1 MKFLDQFSYTE
12 LKPIFSTEGMRALDK
27 AAKEALAGDAS
38 AIEAG
43 YGLMK
48 QAGATLFKKVVEILN
63 RNVAGRWDV
72 YRGADDAPSSEP
84 AYNGAGDAP
93 RSVAV
98 FVGGGN
104 NGGDGLVLAQLW
116 IEAGIP
122 CTTYSLAAADKFQNE
137 AKMAL
142 EDFTQAGGRLMI
154 YSPAAE
160 SLSSVGTAPVSR
172 SLSQASECLSRAE
185 TAPISRCLS
194 RAPRFA
200 DFDLIVDCMLGN
212 GAHGELR
219 ELYAAAVRDIG
230 DAGVPV
236 VAADAPT
243 GYDSQAHG
251 RREPCTHALET
262 LMFGFP
268 RLDAYTREGGPA
280 FGNAA
285 VAPLCYPEE
294 NVKQFDEK
302 VYLADESLIPQ
313 MLPERDDWGDKRK
326 QGCAMIVAGSGNMP
340 GAAALCTEAALRSGA
355 GLVTLASPDAIMP
368 ILQAKLSEPV
378 FCNLQ
383 DMAGQDGDTV
393 DDRATALS
401 PAHIPQIL
409 EKAAHNQAL
418 AIGPG
423 IGSTECTRD
432 AVIEIL
438 PQVKCPM
445 VIDADALNAI
455 ATFNKTSASPT
466 SGAASYLHSIA
477 SAAVLTPHRRE
488 FERLFGALPTNDID
502 IPNLLR
508 DIARHTKK
516 VILLKGAPTFVASPD
531 GRVFIVP
538 AHNSGLA
545 KGGSGDVLTG
555 IITALLAQ
563 GMSTCEAAVLG
574 ALLHQ
579 KAGRIARR
587 KMGAFSML
595 PSDVIKTL
603 SQAIAR

>member
-1 MKFLDQFSYTE
+1 MKLLDQFSYSE
-12 LKPIFSTEGMRALDK
+12 LKPVLSTEGMRALDK
-27 AAKEALAGDAS
+27 AAKEALAGGAS

-48 QAGATLFKKVVEILN
+48 QAGAALFEKVVEVLDCE
-63 RNVAGRWDV
+63 VAGREDV
-72 YRGADDAPSSEP
+72 YRRT
-84 AYNGAGDAP
+84 GDVP
-93 RSVAV
+93 QSVAV

-104 NGGDGLVLAQLW
+104 NGGDGLVLAKLL

-142 EDFTQAGGRLMI
+142 DDFAQAGGRLI
-154 YSPAAE
+154 AYSPADD
-160 SLSSVGTAPVSR
+160 
-172 SLSQASECLSRAE
+172 SLSQAG
-185 TAPISRCLS
+185 T
-194 RAPRFA
+194 APRFA
-200 DFDLIVDCMLGN
+200 DFNLIVDCMLGN

-219 ELYAAAVRDIG
+219 ELYAAAVRDI
-230 DAGVPV
+230 AASNIPV

-243 GYDSQAHG
+243 GYDSQEHV
-251 RREPCTHALET
+251 RREPCTRACET
-262 LMFGFP
+262 LLFGFP

-280 FGNAA
+280 FGKAS
-285 VAPLCYPEE
+285 VAPLGYPASTVAQFSE
-294 NVKQFDEK
+294 NTF
-302 VYLADESLIPQ
+302 LATESLIPQ

-326 QGCAMIVAGSGNMP
+326 QGCAMIVAGSGDMP
-340 GAAALCTEAALRSGA
+340 GAAALCTHAALRSGA

-368 ILQAKLSEPV
+368 VLQAKLSEPV

-409 EKAAHNQAL
+409 EKASHNQAL

-423 IGSTECTRD
+423 IGSAECTRD

-438 PQVKCPM
+438 PQIKCPV

-455 ATFNKTSASPT
+455 ATLNRTSASPA
-466 SGAASYLHSIA
+466 SGAASFLHSIA

-508 DIARHTKK
+508 GIARHTKK
-516 VILLKGAPTFVASPD
+516 VILLKGTPTFVASPD

-563 GMSTCEAAVLG
+563 GHPTCEAAVLG

-579 KAGRIARR
+579 KAGRIART

-595 PSDVIKTL
+595 PSDVIEML
-603 SQAIAR
+603 PQAFSL

>member
-1 MKFLDQFSYTE
+1 MKLLDQFSYTE
-12 LKPIFSTEGMRALDK
+12 LMPVLSTEGMRALDK
-27 AAKEALAGDAS
+27 TAKEALAGDTT

-48 QAGATLFKKVVEILN
+48 QAGAALFKKVVEILN
-63 RNVAGRWDV
+63 REQ
-72 YRGADDAPSSEP
+72 STC
-84 AYNGAGDAP
+84 GAGNTPETQIGNAP

-104 NGGDGLVLAQLW
+104 NGGDGLVLAKLL

-142 EDFTQAGGRLMI
+142 DDFISAGGRLVP
-154 YSPAAE
+154 YSPA
-160 SLSSVGTAPVSR
+160 GTAT
-172 SLSQASECLSRAE
+172 Q
-185 TAPISRCLS
+185 
-194 RAPRFA
+194 APRFA

-219 ELYAAAVRDIG
+219 ETFAAAVRDIG
-230 DAGVPV
+230 AAGVAI

-243 GYDSQAHG
+243 GYDSSEHG
-251 RREPCTHALET
+251 RREPCITAQET
-262 LMFGFP
+262 LLFGFP
-268 RLDAYTREGGPA
+268 RLDAYIREGGPV
-280 FGNAA
+280 FGEAS
-285 VAPLCYPEE
+285 VAPLGYPAGIVTQFSE
-294 NVKQFDEK
+294 NTF
-302 VYLADESLIPQ
+302 LATESLIPQ

-326 QGCAMIVAGSGNMP
+326 QGCAMIVAGSGDMP
-340 GAAALCTEAALRSGA
+340 GAAALCTGAALRSGT

-368 ILQAKLSEPV
+368 VLQAKLSEPV

-383 DMAGQDGDTV
+383 DMAGQDGDSV

-409 EKAAHNQAL
+409 EKAKHNQAL

-423 IGSTECTRD
+423 IGCAECTRD
-432 AVIEIL
+432 AVIDLL
-438 PQVKCPM
+438 PQIKCPM

-455 ATFNKTSASPT
+455 AALNKTSASPS
-466 SGAASYLHSIA
+466 SGASSFLFGIPSEAI
-477 SAAVLTPHRRE
+477 LTPHRRE
-488 FERLFGALPTNDID
+488 FERLFGALPANDID

-508 DIARHTKK
+508 DIAHHTKK
-516 VILLKGAPTFVASPD
+516 FILLKGTPTFVASPD
-531 GRVFIVP
+531 GRIFIVP

-563 GMSTCEAAVLG
+563 GLPTCEAAVLG

-579 KAGRIARR
+579 KAGRIART

-595 PSDVIKTL
+595 PSDVIDAL
-603 SQAIAR
+603 PQAFS

>member
-1 MKFLDQFSYTE
+1 MKLLDQFSYSE
-12 LKPIFSTEGMRALDK
+12 LKPVLSTEGMRALDK
-27 AAKEALAGDAS
+27 AAKEALAGGAS

-48 QAGATLFKKVVEILN
+48 QAGAALFEKVVETLDNFGIGN
-63 RNVAGRWDV
+63 
-72 YRGADDAPSSEP
+72 
-84 AYNGAGDAP
+84 AP

-104 NGGDGLVLAQLW
+104 NGGDGLVLAKLL

-142 EDFTQAGGRLMI
+142 DDFALAGGRLI
-154 YSPAAE
+154 LYSPTAE
-160 SLSSVGTAPVSR
+160 SLSQAGTAPR
-172 SLSQASECLSRAE
+172 
-185 TAPISRCLS
+185 T
-194 RAPRFA
+194 PRFA
-200 DFDLIVDCMLGN
+200 DFNLIVDCMLGN

-219 ELYAAAVRDIG
+219 ELFAAAVRDI
-230 DAGVPV
+230 DAAGVPV

-268 RLDAYTREGGPA
+268 RLDAYIREGGEV
-280 FGNAA
+280 FGKPSVAA
-285 VAPLCYPEE
+285 LPYPDTLTR
-294 NVKQFDEK
+294 NYDTKL
-302 VYLADESLIPQ
+302 YLATDALIPQ

-326 QGCAMIVAGSGNMP
+326 QGCAMIVAGSGDMP
-340 GAAALCTEAALRSGA
+340 AALCTGAALRSGA

-368 ILQAKLSEPV
+368 VLQAKLSEPV

-383 DMAGQDGDTV
+383 DMAGQDGDSV
-393 DDRATALS
+393 DDRATALA

-409 EKAAHNQAL
+409 EKAKHNQAF

-423 IGSTECTRD
+423 ISSSDCTRD
-432 AVIEIL
+432 AVIELL
-438 PQVKCPM
+438 PQIQCPM

-455 ATFNKTSASPT
+455 ATLNKTVASPT
-466 SGAASYLHSIA
+466 SGAASFLGGIA
-477 SAAVLTPHRRE
+477 NTAILTPHRRE
-488 FERLFGALPTNDID
+488 FERIFGALPANDID
-502 IPNLLR
+502 IPALLR
-508 DIARHTKK
+508 DIAHHTKK
-516 VILLKGAPTFVASPD
+516 IILLKGAPTFVAIPD
-531 GRVFIVP
+531 GRVFVIP

-563 GMSTCEAAVLG
+563 GLAAPEAAVLG

-579 KAGRIARR
+579 KAGRIARK

-595 PSDVIKTL
+595 PSDVIEMLPQTF
-603 SQAIAR
+603 S

>member
-1 MKFLDQFSYTE
+1 MRLLEQFNYRE
-12 LKPIFSTEGMRALDK
+12 LLPILLTEGMRALDK
-27 AAKEALAGDAS
+27 AAKEEMAKAAGNGVS
-38 AIEAG
+38 AVDAG
-43 YGLMK
+43 YELMK
-48 QAGATLFKKVVEILN
+48 QAGTALFQKVIEVLN
-63 RNVAGRWDV
+63 RDTVCRGDV
-72 YRGADDAPSSEP
+72 YRGSGNAPETQIRT
-84 AYNGAGDAP
+84 AP

-104 NGGDGLVLAQLW
+104 NGGDGLVLAKLL

-122 CTTYSLAAADKFQNE
+122 CTTYSLADASKFQNE

-142 EDFTQAGGRLMI
+142 EDFSQAGGRLI
-154 YSPAAE
+154 AYSQADD
-160 SLSSVGTAPVSR
+160 SLS
-172 SLSQASECLSRAE
+172 LAE
-185 TAPISRCLS
+185 TAR

-200 DFDLIVDCMLGN
+200 GFTLAVDCMLGN

-219 ELYAAAVRDIG
+219 EMYAAAVRDI
-230 DAGVPV
+230 AASNISV

-243 GYDSQAHG
+243 GYDSQEHV
-251 RREPCTHALET
+251 RREPCTRACET
-262 LMFGFP
+262 LLFGFP

-280 FGNAA
+280 FGEAS
-285 VAPLCYPEE
+285 VAPLGYPASTVAQFSE
-294 NVKQFDEK
+294 NTF
-302 VYLADESLIPQ
+302 LATEALIPQ

-326 QGCAMIVAGSGNMP
+326 QGCAMIVAGSGDMP
-340 GAAALCTEAALRSGA
+340 GAAALCTQAALRSGA
-355 GLVTLASPDAIMP
+355 GLVTLASPEAVMP
-368 ILQAKLSEPV
+368 VLQAKLSEPV
-378 FCNLQ
+378 FVNLQ
-383 DMAGQDGDTV
+383 DIAGQDADST

-401 PAHIPQIL
+401 SAHIPQIL
-409 EKAAHNQAL
+409 EKAKHNQAL

-423 IGSTECTRD
+423 LGSAECTRD

-438 PQVKCPM
+438 PQLNCPL

-455 ATFNKTSASPT
+455 ATHNKTSASPT
-466 SGAASYLHSIA
+466 SGAASYLHSIET
-477 SAAVLTPHRRE
+477 AAILTPHRRE

-502 IPNLLR
+502 IPKLLR
-508 DIARHTKK
+508 DIARNTKK
-516 VILLKGAPTFVASPD
+516 AILLKGAPTFVASPD

-563 GMSTCEAAVLG
+563 GLPTCEAAVLG

-579 KAGRIARR
+579 KAGRIART

-595 PSDVIKTL
+595 PSDVIGAL
-603 SQAIAR
+603 PQAFGC

>member
-1 MKFLDQFSYTE
+1 MKLLDHFSYTE
-12 LKPIFSTEGMRALDK
+12 LMPVLSTEGMRALDK
-27 AAKEALAGDAS
+27 AAKEALAKDVRQTDAPIEGEPRA

-43 YGLMK
+43 YELMK
-48 QAGATLFKKVVEILN
+48 QAGTALFKKVFKVL
-63 RNVAGRWDV
+63 
-72 YRGADDAPSSEP
+72 DA
-84 AYNGAGDAP
+84 YCGAGNAP

-104 NGGDGLVLAQLW
+104 NGGDGLVLAKLL

-137 AKMAL
+137 AKMAMD
-142 EDFTQAGGRLMI
+142 DFAQAGGRLTM
-154 YSPAAE
+154 YSPTAE
-160 SLSSVGTAPVSR
+160 SLSQAGT
-172 SLSQASECLSRAE
+172 
-185 TAPISRCLS
+185 
-194 RAPRFA
+194 APRFA
-200 DFDLIVDCMLGN
+200 DFNLIVDCMLGN

-219 ELYAAAVRDIG
+219 ELYAAAVRDI
-230 DAGVPV
+230 AASNIPV

-243 GYDSQAHG
+243 GYDSQEHV

-268 RLDAYTREGGPA
+268 RLDAYTREGGPV

-302 VYLADESLIPQ
+302 VYLAEEALIPQ
-313 MLPERDDWGDKRK
+313 ILPERDDWGDKRT
-326 QGCAMIVAGSGNMP
+326 QGCAIIVAGSGDMP
-340 GAAALCTEAALRSGA
+340 GAAALCTQAALRSGA
-355 GLVTLASPDAIMP
+355 GLVTLASPEAVMP
-368 ILQAKLSEPV
+368 VLQAKLSEPV
-378 FCNLQ
+378 FVNLQ
-383 DMAGQDGDTV
+383 DIAGQDADST

-409 EKAAHNQAL
+409 EKAKHNQAL

-423 IGSTECTRD
+423 LGSAECTRD

-438 PQVKCPM
+438 PQLNCPL

-455 ATFNKTSASPT
+455 ATLNKTSASPA
-466 SGAASYLHSIA
+466 SGAASFLHSIA
-477 SAAVLTPHRRE
+477 TTAVLTPHRRE

-531 GRVFIVP
+531 GRVFIIP

-563 GMSTCEAAVLG
+563 GLPTCEAAVLG

-579 KAGRIARR
+579 KAGRIART

-595 PSDVIKTL
+595 PSDVIDTL
-603 SQAIAR
+603 PQAFGC

>member
-1 MKFLDQFSYTE
+1 MKLLDQFSFTE
-12 LKPIFSTEGMRALDK
+12 LKPVLSTEGMRALDK
-27 AAKEALAGDAS
+27 AAKEALAKDVRQTNAPIEGEPRA

-43 YGLMK
+43 YELMK
-48 QAGATLFKKVVEILN
+48 QAGAALFKKVVEVLD
-63 RNVAGRWDV
+63 A
-72 YRGADDAPSSEP
+72 YRGSGNAPETQIRT
-84 AYNGAGDAP
+84 AP

-104 NGGDGLVLAQLW
+104 NGGDGLVLAKLL

-122 CTTYSLAAADKFQNE
+122 CTTYSLAAANKFQNE

-142 EDFTQAGGRLMI
+142 EDFALARGRLI
-154 YSPAAE
+154 AYSPADD
-160 SLSSVGTAPVSR
+160 
-172 SLSQASECLSRAE
+172 SLSQAE
-185 TAPISRCLS
+185 TAR
-194 RAPRFA
+194 RMPRFA
-200 DFDLIVDCMLGN
+200 GFTLAVDCMLGN

-219 ELYAAAVRDIG
+219 ELYAAAVRDI
-230 DAGVPV
+230 AASNIPV

-243 GYDSQAHG
+243 GYDSQEHV

-262 LMFGFP
+262 LLFGLP

-280 FGNAA
+280 FGEAS
-285 VAPLCYPEE
+285 VAPLGYPAGIVTQFNE
-294 NVKQFDEK
+294 NTF
-302 VYLADESLIPQ
+302 LATESLIPQ
-313 MLPERDDWGDKRK
+313 MLPERDDWGDKRT
-326 QGCAMIVAGSGNMP
+326 QGCAMIVAGSGDMP
-340 GAAALCTEAALRSGA
+340 GAAALCTQAALRSGA
-355 GLVTLASPDAIMP
+355 GLVTLASPEAVMP
-368 ILQAKLSEPV
+368 VLQAKLSEPV
-378 FCNLQ
+378 FVNLQ
-383 DMAGQDGDTV
+383 DIAGQDADST

-409 EKAAHNQAL
+409 EKAKHNQAL

-423 IGSTECTRD
+423 LGSAECTRD

-438 PQVKCPM
+438 PQLNCPL

-455 ATFNKTSASPT
+455 ATLNKTSASPT
-466 SGAASYLHSIA
+466 SGAASYLHSIET
-477 SAAVLTPHRRE
+477 AAILTPHRRE

-502 IPNLLR
+502 IPKLLR
-508 DIARHTKK
+508 DIARNTKK
-516 VILLKGAPTFVASPD
+516 VILLKGAPTFIASPD

-563 GMSTCEAAVLG
+563 GLPTCEAAVLG

-579 KAGRIARR
+579 KAGRIARE
-587 KMGAFSML
+587 KLGAFSML
-595 PSDVIKTL
+595 PSDVIDTL
-603 SQAIAR
+603 PQAFS

>member
-1 MKFLDQFSYTE
+1 MKLLDQFSFTE
-12 LKPIFSTEGMRALDK
+12 LMPVLSTEGMRALDK
-27 AAKEALAGDAS
+27 AAKEALAKDVRQTDAPIEGETRV

-43 YGLMK
+43 YELMK
-48 QAGATLFKKVVEILN
+48 QAGAALFKKVVEVLD
-63 RNVAGRWDV
+63 AYCGDV
-72 YRGADDAPSSEP
+72 YRGSGNAPETQIRT
-84 AYNGAGDAP
+84 AP

-104 NGGDGLVLAQLW
+104 NGGDGLVLAKLL

-122 CTTYSLAAADKFQNE
+122 CTTYSLAAANKFQNE

-142 EDFTQAGGRLMI
+142 EDFSQAGGRLI
-154 YSPAAE
+154 AYSPADE
-160 SLSSVGTAPVSR
+160 
-172 SLSQASECLSRAE
+172 SLSQAE
-185 TAPISRCLS
+185 TAR
-194 RAPRFA
+194 RMPRFA
-200 DFDLIVDCMLGN
+200 GFTLAVDCMLGN

-219 ELYAAAVRDIG
+219 ELYAAAVRDI
-230 DAGVPV
+230 AASKVAV

-243 GYDSQAHG
+243 GYDSQEHV
-251 RREPCTHALET
+251 RREPCTRACET
-262 LMFGFP
+262 LLFGFP

-280 FGNAA
+280 FGEAS
-285 VAPLCYPEE
+285 VAPLGYPAGIVELFNE
-294 NVKQFDEK
+294 NTF
-302 VYLADESLIPQ
+302 LATESLIPQ
-313 MLPERDDWGDKRK
+313 ILPERDDWGDKRK
-326 QGCAMIVAGSGNMP
+326 QGCAMIVAGSGDMP
-340 GAAALCTEAALRSGA
+340 GAAALCTQASLRSGA
-355 GLVTLASPDAIMP
+355 GLVMLASPEAVMP
-368 ILQAKLSEPV
+368 VLQAKLSEPV
-378 FCNLQ
+378 FVNLQ
-383 DMAGQDGDTV
+383 DIAGQDADST

-409 EKAAHNQAL
+409 EKAKHNQAL

-423 IGSTECTRD
+423 LGSAECTRD

-438 PQVKCPM
+438 PQLSCPL

-455 ATFNKTSASPT
+455 ATLNKTSASPT
-466 SGAASYLHSIA
+466 SGAASYLHSIET
-477 SAAVLTPHRRE
+477 AAILTPHRRE

-502 IPNLLR
+502 IPKLLR
-508 DIARHTKK
+508 DIARNTKK

-563 GMSTCEAAVLG
+563 GMPTCEAAVLG

-579 KAGRIARR
+579 KAGRIART
-587 KMGAFSML
+587 KMGAFSTL
-595 PSDVIKTL
+595 PSDVIDTL
-603 SQAIAR
+603 PQAFN

>member
-12 LKPIFSTEGMRALDK
+12 LKPILSTEGMRALDK
-27 AAKEALAGDAS
+27 AAKEALAGDAT

-43 YGLMK
+43 YDLMK
-48 QAGATLFKKVVEILN
+48 QAGAALFKKVVEILN

-104 NGGDGLVLAQLW
+104 NGGDGLVLAKLL

-122 CTTYSLAAADKFQNE
+122 CTVYSLAAADKFQNE

-142 EDFTQAGGRLMI
+142 EDFSQAGGRLTI

-160 SLSSVGTAPVSR
+160 SLSSIGTAPVSR

-194 RAPRFA
+194 WAPRFA

-251 RREPCTHALET
+251 RREPCIHALET

-268 RLDAYTREGGPA
+268 RLDAYTREGGPV
-280 FGNAA
+280 FGNAT

-294 NVKQFDEK
+294 IVRLFDEK
-302 VYLADESLIPQ
+302 VYLAEESLIPQ

-326 QGCAMIVAGSGNMP
+326 QGCAMIVAGSGDMP
-340 GAAALCTEAALRSGA
+340 GAAALCTQAALRSGA
-355 GLVTLASPDAIMP
+355 GLVTLASPDAVMP
-368 ILQAKLSEPV
+368 VLQAKLSEPV
-378 FCNLQ
+378 FVNLQ
-383 DMAGQDGDTV
+383 DIAGQDADST

-409 EKAAHNQAL
+409 EKAKHNQAF

-423 IGSTECTRD
+423 LGCAECTRD

-438 PQVKCPM
+438 PQLSCPM

-455 ATFNKTSASPT
+455 ATFNKTSASPA
-466 SGAASYLHSIA
+466 SGAASFLHGIA
-477 SAAVLTPHRRE
+477 TAAVLTPHRRE
-488 FERLFGALPTNDID
+488 FERLFGALPTNEID

-563 GMSTCEAAVLG
+563 GLSTCEAAVLG

-579 KAGRIARR
+579 KAGRIART

>member
-1 MKFLDQFSYTE
+1 MKLLDQFSFTE
-12 LKPIFSTEGMRALDK
+12 LMPVLSTEGMRALDK
-27 AAKEALAGDAS
+27 AAKEALAKDVRQTNAPIEGEPRA

-43 YGLMK
+43 YELMK
-48 QAGATLFKKVVEILN
+48 QAGAALFQKVVEVLD
-63 RNVAGRWDV
+63 A
-72 YRGADDAPSSEP
+72 YRGAG
-84 AYNGAGDAP
+84 NAP

-104 NGGDGLVLAQLW
+104 NGGDGLVLAKLL

-122 CTTYSLAAADKFQNE
+122 CTTYSLAAANKFQNE

-142 EDFTQAGGRLMI
+142 EDFALAGGRLI
-154 YSPAAE
+154 AYSPADD
-160 SLSSVGTAPVSR
+160 
-172 SLSQASECLSRAE
+172 SLSQAE
-185 TAPISRCLS
+185 TAR
-194 RAPRFA
+194 RMPRFA
-200 DFDLIVDCMLGN
+200 GFTLAVDCMLGN

-219 ELYAAAVRDIG
+219 ELYAAAVRDI
-230 DAGVPV
+230 AASNIPV

-243 GYDSQAHG
+243 GYDSQEHV
-251 RREPCTHALET
+251 RREPCTRACET
-262 LMFGFP
+262 LLFGFP

-280 FGNAA
+280 FGEAS
-285 VAPLCYPEE
+285 VAPLGYPAGIVTQFNE
-294 NVKQFDEK
+294 NTF
-302 VYLADESLIPQ
+302 LATESLIPQ
-313 MLPERDDWGDKRK
+313 MLPERDDWGDKRT
-326 QGCAMIVAGSGNMP
+326 QGCAMIVAGSGDMP
-340 GAAALCTEAALRSGA
+340 GAAALCTGAALRSGG

-368 ILQAKLSEPV
+368 VLQAKLSEPV

-383 DMAGQDGDTV
+383 DISGQDGDTV

-409 EKAAHNQAL
+409 EKASHNQAL

-423 IGSTECTRD
+423 IGSAECTRD

-455 ATFNKTSASPT
+455 ATLNKTSASPT
-466 SGAASYLHSIA
+466 SGAASYLHSIET
-477 SAAVLTPHRRE
+477 AAILTPHRRE

-502 IPNLLR
+502 IPKLLR
-508 DIARHTKK
+508 DIARNTKK

-563 GMSTCEAAVLG
+563 GLPTAESAVLG

-579 KAGRIARR
+579 KAGRIAR
-587 KMGAFSML
+587 KKLGAFSML
-595 PSDVIKTL
+595 PSDVIEML
-603 SQAIAR
+603 PQAFSL

>member
-1 MKFLDQFSYTE
+1 MKLLDQFSNTE
-12 LKPIFSTEGMRALDK
+12 LMPVLSTEGMRALDK

-48 QAGATLFKKVVEILN
+48 QAGTTLFKKVVEVLDCE
-63 RNVAGRWDV
+63 VAGREDV
-72 YRGADDAPSSEP
+72 YRRT
-84 AYNGAGDAP
+84 GDAP

-104 NGGDGLVLAQLW
+104 NGGDGLVLAKLL

-122 CTTYSLAAADKFQNE
+122 CTTYSLAAAEKIKNE

-142 EDFTQAGGRLMI
+142 DDFISAGGKLI
-154 YSPAAE
+154 AYSPAE
-160 SLSSVGTAPVSR
+160 EG
-172 SLSQASECLSRAE
+172 LSQAK
-185 TAPISRCLS
+185 TASQVS
-194 RAPRFA
+194 RFA
-200 DFDLIVDCMLGN
+200 RFDLIVDCMLGN
-212 GAHGELR
+212 GASGELR

-230 DAGVPV
+230 AAGVRV

-243 GYDSQAHG
+243 GYDSSEHG
-251 RREPCTHALET
+251 RREPCIHAEET
-262 LMFGFP
+262 LLFGFP
-268 RLDAYTREGGPA
+268 RLDAYTREGGPV

-294 NVKQFDEK
+294 NIKQFDEK
-302 VYLADESLIPQ
+302 VYLAEESLIPQ

-326 QGCAMIVAGSGNMP
+326 QGCAMIVSGSGDMP
-340 GAAALCTEAALRSGA
+340 GAAALCTHAALRSGA

-368 ILQAKLSEPV
+368 VLQAKLSEPV

-383 DMAGQDGDTV
+383 DIAGQDGDSV
-393 DDRATALS
+393 DDRATS
-401 PAHIPQIL
+401 FSSAHIPQIL
-409 EKAAHNQAL
+409 EKAKHNQAL

-423 IGSTECTRD
+423 LGSAECTQG
-432 AVIEIL
+432 AVIDLLTQIT
-438 PQVKCPM
+438 CPT

-455 ATFNKTSASPT
+455 ATLNKTSASPA
-466 SGAASYLHSIA
+466 SGAASFLYGIPCEA
-477 SAAVLTPHRRE
+477 ILTPHRRE

-508 DIARHTKK
+508 DIARNTKK
-516 VILLKGAPTFVASPD
+516 VILLKGAPTFVAVPD
-531 GRVFIVP
+531 RRVFVIP

-563 GMSTCEAAVLG
+563 GLHAPEAAVLG

-579 KAGRIARR
+579 KAGRLAR
-587 KMGAFSML
+587 KELSAFSML
-595 PSDVIKTL
+595 PSDVIEML
-603 SQAIAR
+603 PQAFS

>member
-1 MKFLDQFSYTE
+1 MRLLEQFNYRE
-12 LKPIFSTEGMRALDK
+12 LLPILSTEGMRALDK
-27 AAKEALAGDAS
+27 AAKEEMAKAAGNGVS
-38 AIEAG
+38 AVDAG
-43 YGLMK
+43 YELMR
-48 QAGATLFKKVVEILN
+48 QAGTALFQKVVQVLD
-63 RNVAGRWDV
+63 G
-72 YRGADDAPSSEP
+72 YRGA
-84 AYNGAGDAP
+84 GDEP

-104 NGGDGLVLAQLW
+104 NGGDGLVLAKLL

-142 EDFTQAGGRLMI
+142 EDFAQAGGKLIVYSQAGVATQAG
-154 YSPAAE
+154 
-160 SLSSVGTAPVSR
+160 T
-172 SLSQASECLSRAE
+172 
-185 TAPISRCLS
+185 
-194 RAPRFA
+194 APRFA
-200 DFDLIVDCMLGN
+200 GFDLIVDCMLGN

-219 ELYAAAVRDIG
+219 ELYAAAVRDI
-230 DAGVPV
+230 AASNIPV

-243 GYDSQAHG
+243 GYDSQEHV
-251 RREPCTHALET
+251 RREPCTRACET
-262 LMFGFP
+262 LLFGFP
-268 RLDAYTREGGPA
+268 RLDAYTREGGPV

-294 NVKQFDEK
+294 IVKQFDEK
-302 VYLADESLIPQ
+302 VYLAEESLIPQ
-313 MLPERDDWGDKRK
+313 ILPERDDWGDKRK
-326 QGCAMIVAGSGNMP
+326 QGCAMIVAGSGDMP
-340 GAAALCTEAALRSGA
+340 GAAALCTQAALRSGA
-355 GLVTLASPDAIMP
+355 GLVTLASPEAVMP
-368 ILQAKLSEPV
+368 VLQAKLSEPV
-378 FCNLQ
+378 FVNLQ
-383 DMAGQDGDTV
+383 DIAGQDADST

-409 EKAAHNQAL
+409 EKAKHNQAL

-423 IGSTECTRD
+423 LGSAECTRD

-438 PQVKCPM
+438 PQLNCPL

-455 ATFNKTSASPT
+455 ATLNRTSASPA
-466 SGAASYLHSIA
+466 SGAASFLHSIA

-531 GRVFIVP
+531 GRVFIIP

-563 GMSTCEAAVLG
+563 GLPTCEAAVLG

-579 KAGRIARR
+579 KAGRIARE
-587 KMGAFSML
+587 KLGAFSML
-595 PSDVIKTL
+595 PSDVIDAL
-603 SQAIAR
+603 SQAFGR

>member
-1 MKFLDQFSYTE
+1 MKLLDQFNYTE
-12 LKPIFSTEGMRALDK
+12 LKPVLSTEGMRALDK
-27 AAKEALAGDAS
+27 AAKEALAGGAS

-48 QAGATLFKKVVEILN
+48 QAGAALFKKVVEVLDCEI
-63 RNVAGRWDV
+63 AGREDV
-72 YRGADDAPSSEP
+72 YRRT
-84 AYNGAGDAP
+84 GDVP
-93 RSVAV
+93 QSVAV

-104 NGGDGLVLAQLW
+104 NGGDGLVLAKLL

-122 CTTYSLAAADKFQNE
+122 CTTYSLAAANKFQNE

-142 EDFTQAGGRLMI
+142 DDFAQAGGRLTM
-154 YSPAAE
+154 YSP
-160 SLSSVGTAPVSR
+160 VGTASASG
-172 SLSQASECLSRAE
+172 SLSQAG
-185 TAPISRCLS
+185 TAPRT
-194 RAPRFA
+194 PRFA
-200 DFDLIVDCMLGN
+200 DFNLIVDCMLGN

-219 ELYAAAVRDIG
+219 ELFAAAVCDIG
-230 DAGVPV
+230 DASVPV

-268 RLDAYTREGGPA
+268 RLDAYTREGGPV
-280 FGNAA
+280 FGNAD
-285 VAPLCYPEE
+285 VAPLCYPEDI
-294 NVKQFDEK
+294 VKQFDEK
-302 VYLADESLIPQ
+302 VYLAEESLIPQ

-326 QGCAMIVAGSGNMP
+326 QGCAMIVAGSGDMP
-340 GAAALCTEAALRSGA
+340 GAAALCTGAALRSGA

-368 ILQAKLSEPV
+368 VLQAKLSEPV

-409 EKAAHNQAL
+409 EKASHNQAL

-423 IGSTECTRD
+423 IGSAECTRD
-432 AVIEIL
+432 AVIEML

-455 ATFNKTSASPT
+455 ATLNRTSASPA
-466 SGAASYLHSIA
+466 SGAASFLHSIA

-502 IPNLLR
+502 IPKLLR
-508 DIARHTKK
+508 DIARNTKK
-516 VILLKGAPTFVASPD
+516 VILLKGAPTFVAVPD

-563 GMSTCEAAVLG
+563 GLPTCEAAVLG

-579 KAGRIARR
+579 KAGRIARE
-587 KMGAFSML
+587 KLGAFSML
-595 PSDVIKTL
+595 PSDVIDTL
-603 SQAIAR
+603 PQAFS

>member
-1 MKFLDQFSYTE
+1 MKLLDQFSYTE
-12 LKPIFSTEGMRALDK
+12 LKPILSTEGMRALDK
-27 AAKEALAGDAS
+27 AAKETLAGDAS

-48 QAGATLFKKVVEILN
+48 QAGAALFKKVVEVLDCE
-63 RNVAGRWDV
+63 VAGREDV
-72 YRGADDAPSSEP
+72 YRRT
-84 AYNGAGDAP
+84 GDAP

-104 NGGDGLVLAQLW
+104 NGGDGLVLAKLL

-122 CTTYSLAAADKFQNE
+122 CTTYSLAAAEKFKNE

-142 EDFTQAGGRLMI
+142 DDFISAGGKLVA
-154 YSPAAE
+154 YSPAEKGVSQAE
-160 SLSSVGTAPVSR
+160 EGLSQVSR
-172 SLSQASECLSRAE
+172 
-185 TAPISRCLS
+185 
-194 RAPRFA
+194 FA
-200 DFDLIVDCMLGN
+200 RFDLIVDCMLGN
-212 GAHGELR
+212 GASGELR

-230 DAGVPV
+230 AAGVRV

-243 GYDSQAHG
+243 GYDSSEHG
-251 RREPCTHALET
+251 RREPCIHAEET
-262 LMFGFP
+262 LLFGFP
-268 RLDAYTREGGPA
+268 RLDAYTREGGPV

-294 NVKQFDEK
+294 IVKQFDEK
-302 VYLADESLIPQ
+302 VYLAEESLIPQ

-326 QGCAMIVAGSGNMP
+326 QGCAMIVSGSGDMP
-340 GAAALCTEAALRSGA
+340 GAAALCTGAALRSGA

-368 ILQAKLSEPV
+368 VLQAKLSEPV

-409 EKAAHNQAL
+409 EKASYNQAL

-423 IGSTECTRD
+423 IGSADCTRD

-438 PQVKCPM
+438 PQVKRPM

-455 ATFNKTSASPT
+455 ATLNRTSASPS
-466 SGAASYLHSIA
+466 SGAASFLHGIA
-477 SAAVLTPHRRE
+477 TAAVLTPHRRE

-502 IPNLLR
+502 IPNQLR

-531 GRVFIVP
+531 GRMFIVP

-563 GMSTCEAAVLG
+563 GLPACEAAVLG

-579 KAGRIARR
+579 KAGSLAR
-587 KMGAFSML
+587 KKLGAFSML
-595 PSDVIKTL
+595 PSDIIEML
-603 SQAIAR
+603 PQAFSFLRLHN

>member
-1 MKFLDQFSYTE
+1 
-12 LKPIFSTEGMRALDK
+12 
-27 AAKEALAGDAS
+27 
-38 AIEAG
+38 
-43 YGLMK
+43 
-48 QAGATLFKKVVEILN
+48 
-63 RNVAGRWDV
+63 
-72 YRGADDAPSSEP
+72 
-84 AYNGAGDAP
+84 
-93 RSVAV
+93 
-98 FVGGGN
+98 
-104 NGGDGLVLAQLW
+104 
-116 IEAGIP
+116 
-122 CTTYSLAAADKFQNE
+122 
-137 AKMAL
+137 
-142 EDFTQAGGRLMI
+142 
-154 YSPAAE
+154 
-160 SLSSVGTAPVSR
+160 
-172 SLSQASECLSRAE
+172 
-185 TAPISRCLS
+185 
-194 RAPRFA
+194 
-200 DFDLIVDCMLGN
+200 MLGN

-251 RREPCTHALET
+251 RREPCIHALET

-268 RLDAYTREGGPA
+268 RLDAYTREGGPV

-285 VAPLCYPEE
+285 VAPLCYPEDI
-294 NVKQFDEK
+294 VKQFDEK
-302 VYLADESLIPQ
+302 VYLAEESLIPQ

-326 QGCAMIVAGSGNMP
+326 QGCAMIVAGSGDMP

-368 ILQAKLSEPV
+368 VLQAKLSEPV

-383 DMAGQDGDTV
+383 DISGQDGDTV

-409 EKAAHNQAL
+409 EKTAHNQAL

-488 FERLFGALPTNDID
+488 FERLFGNLPANDCE
-502 IPNLLR
+502 IPALLR
-508 DIARHTKK
+508 QIAHNTNK
-516 VILLKGAPTFVASPD
+516 VVLLKGTPTFIASPD
-531 GRVFIVP
+531 GRVFVVP

-563 GMSTCEAAVLG
+563 GLSTCEAAVLG

-603 SQAIAR
+603 SQALAR

>member
-1 MKFLDQFSYTE
+1 MKLLDQFSFTE
-12 LKPIFSTEGMRALDK
+12 LMPVLSTEGMRALDK
-27 AAKEALAGDAS
+27 AAKEALAKDIRQTDAPIEGETRA

-43 YGLMK
+43 YELMK
-48 QAGATLFKKVVEILN
+48 QAGAALFQKVVEVLD
-63 RNVAGRWDV
+63 A
-72 YRGADDAPSSEP
+72 YRGAG
-84 AYNGAGDAP
+84 NAP

-104 NGGDGLVLAQLW
+104 NGGDGLVLAKLL

-122 CTTYSLAAADKFQNE
+122 CTTYSLAAANKFQNE

-142 EDFTQAGGRLMI
+142 EDFALAGGRLVM
-154 YSPAAE
+154 YSPVPE
-160 SLSSVGTAPVSR
+160 
-172 SLSQASECLSRAE
+172 SLSQAE
-185 TAPISRCLS
+185 TALESLPQ
-194 RAPRFA
+194 APRFA
-200 DFDLIVDCMLGN
+200 GFTLAVDCMLGN

-219 ELYAAAVRDIG
+219 ELYAAAVRDI
-230 DAGVPV
+230 AASNIPI

-243 GYDSQAHG
+243 GYDSQEHV
-251 RREPCTHALET
+251 RREPCTRACET
-262 LMFGFP
+262 LLFGFP

-280 FGNAA
+280 FGEASI
-285 VAPLCYPEE
+285 APLGYPAGIVEQFNE
-294 NVKQFDEK
+294 NTF
-302 VYLADESLIPQ
+302 LATESLIPQ

-326 QGCAMIVAGSGNMP
+326 QGCAMIVAGSGDMP
-340 GAAALCTEAALRSGA
+340 GAAALCTQAALRSGA
-355 GLVTLASPDAIMP
+355 GLVTLASPEAVMP
-368 ILQAKLSEPV
+368 VLQAKLSEPV
-378 FCNLQ
+378 FVNLQ
-383 DMAGQDGDTV
+383 DIAGQDADST

-409 EKAAHNQAL
+409 EKAKHNQAL

-423 IGSTECTRD
+423 LGSAECTRD

-438 PQVKCPM
+438 PQLNCPL

-455 ATFNKTSASPT
+455 ATLNKTSASPA
-466 SGAASYLHSIA
+466 SGASSFLFSLP
-477 SAAVLTPHRRE
+477 AAAILTPHCRE

-502 IPNLLR
+502 IPKLLR
-508 DIARHTKK
+508 DIARNTKK

-563 GMSTCEAAVLG
+563 GLPTCEAAVLG

-579 KAGRIARR
+579 KAGRIARE
-587 KMGAFSML
+587 KLGAFSML
-595 PSDVIKTL
+595 PSDVIEML
-603 SQAIAR
+603 PQAFGR

>member
-1 MKFLDQFSYTE
+1 MKLLDQFSFTE
-12 LKPIFSTEGMRALDK
+12 LMSVLSTEGMRALDK
-27 AAKEALAGDAS
+27 AAKEALAKDVRQTDAQIEGETRA
-38 AIEAG
+38 AIVAG
-43 YGLMK
+43 YELMK
-48 QAGATLFKKVVEILN
+48 QAGAALFKKVVEVLN
-63 RNVAGRWDV
+63 RDTV
-72 YRGADDAPSSEP
+72 YRGSGNAPETQIRT
-84 AYNGAGDAP
+84 AP

-104 NGGDGLVLAQLW
+104 NGGDGLVLAKLL

-122 CTTYSLAAADKFQNE
+122 CTTYSLAAANKFQNE

-142 EDFTQAGGRLMI
+142 EDFAQAGGKLI
-154 YSPAAE
+154 AYSPADD
-160 SLSSVGTAPVSR
+160 
-172 SLSQASECLSRAE
+172 SLSQAE
-185 TAPISRCLS
+185 TAR
-194 RAPRFA
+194 RMPRFA

-219 ELYAAAVRDIG
+219 ELYAAAVRDI
-230 DAGVPV
+230 AASNIPV

-243 GYDSQAHG
+243 GYDSQEHV
-251 RREPCTHALET
+251 RREPCTRACET
-262 LMFGFP
+262 LLFGFP

-280 FGNAA
+280 FGEAS
-285 VAPLCYPEE
+285 VAPLGYPAGIVEQFNE
-294 NVKQFDEK
+294 NMF
-302 VYLADESLIPQ
+302 LATESLIPQ

-326 QGCAMIVAGSGNMP
+326 QGCAMIVAGSGDMP
-340 GAAALCTEAALRSGA
+340 GAAALCTQAALRSGA
-355 GLVTLASPDAIMP
+355 GLVTLASPEAVMP
-368 ILQAKLSEPV
+368 VLQAKLSEPV
-378 FCNLQ
+378 FVNLQ
-383 DMAGQDGDTV
+383 DIAGQDADST

-409 EKAAHNQAL
+409 EKAKHNQAL

-423 IGSTECTRD
+423 LGSAECTRD

-438 PQVKCPM
+438 PKLNCPL

-455 ATFNKTSASPT
+455 ATLNKTSASST
-466 SGAASYLHSIA
+466 SGAASYLHSIET
-477 SAAVLTPHRRE
+477 AAILTPHRRE

-502 IPNLLR
+502 IPKLLR
-508 DIARHTKK
+508 DIARNTKK

-563 GMSTCEAAVLG
+563 GTPAPEAAVLG

-579 KAGRIARR
+579 KAGRIARE
-587 KMGAFSML
+587 KLGAFSML
-595 PSDVIKTL
+595 PSDVIDTL
-603 SQAIAR
+603 PQAFS

>member
-1 MKFLDQFSYTE
+1 
-12 LKPIFSTEGMRALDK
+12 
-27 AAKEALAGDAS
+27 
-38 AIEAG
+38 
-43 YGLMK
+43 
-48 QAGATLFKKVVEILN
+48 
-63 RNVAGRWDV
+63 
-72 YRGADDAPSSEP
+72 
-84 AYNGAGDAP
+84 
-93 RSVAV
+93 
-98 FVGGGN
+98 
-104 NGGDGLVLAQLW
+104 
-116 IEAGIP
+116 
-122 CTTYSLAAADKFQNE
+122 
-137 AKMAL
+137 
-142 EDFTQAGGRLMI
+142 
-154 YSPAAE
+154 
-160 SLSSVGTAPVSR
+160 
-172 SLSQASECLSRAE
+172 
-185 TAPISRCLS
+185 
-194 RAPRFA
+194 
-200 DFDLIVDCMLGN
+200 MLGN

-219 ELYAAAVRDIG
+219 ELYAAAVRDI
-230 DAGVPV
+230 AASNIPV

-243 GYDSQAHG
+243 GYDSQEHV
-251 RREPCTHALET
+251 RREPCIHALET
-262 LMFGFP
+262 LLFGFP

-280 FGNAA
+280 FGEAS
-285 VAPLCYPEE
+285 VAPLGYPASTVAQFSE
-294 NVKQFDEK
+294 NTF
-302 VYLADESLIPQ
+302 LATEALIPQ
-313 MLPERDDWGDKRK
+313 MLPERDDWGDKRT
-326 QGCAMIVAGSGNMP
+326 QGCAMIVAGSGDMP
-340 GAAALCTEAALRSGA
+340 GAAALCTGAALRSGA

-368 ILQAKLSEPV
+368 VLQAKLSEPV

-423 IGSTECTRD
+423 IGSAECTRD

-438 PQVKCPM
+438 PQVKCPT

-455 ATFNKTSASPT
+455 TTLNKTSASPS
-466 SGAASYLHSIA
+466 SGAASFLHGIA
-477 SAAVLTPHRRE
+477 TAAVLTPHRRE
-488 FERLFGALPTNDID
+488 FERLFGALP
-502 IPNLLR
+502 LR

-563 GMSTCEAAVLG
+563 GLSTCEAAGLG

-579 KAGRIARR
+579 KAGRIART